1 MSNFSRSISN
11 FEMLKSQL
19 FSKDFLK
26 KVDEGLIQTG
36 KAFLAFRNEEATI
49 YYNGNQLC
57 NLAAS
62 NEYEPTIY
70 NHYLPIT
77 RSKTICGF
85 RKKEAYSVEQ
95 WRNDIGNPNLSFGD
109 VLPEIK
115 DNLEKEESP
124 ESLQA
129 SRFYRFSP
137 LNRCENHEI
146 VLLDIEAAFSYTG
159 EKTDRIDLVFYHAT
173 DRRLMFV
180 EVKRLSDSRL
190 YAKGAAPAEVMN
202 QLKQYKKRLTAE
214 TQQINSQYNNV
225 IDYYNALSG
234 GNLPHIPQESEPLLG
249 LLLVEFTRSKKDT
262 ANKKAVQDMMNQAS
276 FKMYSIGN
284 TSSVTDATLTAIYKS
299 IK

>member
-1 MSNFSRSISN
+1 MSNFSRNISG
-11 FEMLKSQL
+11 FGILKNQL
-19 FSKDFLK
+19 LSNEFLQRLN
-26 KVDEGLIQTG
+26 VDLIQTG
-36 KAFLAFRNEEATI
+36 EAFFAFRNEEATV
-49 YYNGNQLC
+49 YYKGNQLC

-62 NEYEPTIY
+62 NGYAPTIY

-77 RSKTICGF
+77 RSQTISGS
-85 RKKEAYSVEQ
+85 RKKEPYSVEQ
-95 WRNDIGNPNLSFGD
+95 WKRAIGSSDLSFGD
-109 VLPEIK
+109 VVSEIK
-115 DNLEKEESP
+115 DNLEKEKSP

-137 LNRCENHEI
+137 LNHCEKHEI

-159 EKTDRIDLVFYHAT
+159 EKTDRIDLVFYHTA

-190 YAKGAAPAEVMN
+190 YAKGTAPAEVID
-202 QLKQYKKRLTAE
+202 QLKRYKKRLASE

-234 GNLPHIPQESEPLLG
+234 GNLPHIPQESDPLLG
-249 LLLVEFTRSKKDT
+249 LLLVEFTRSGKDT
-262 ANKKAVQDMMNQAS
+262 ANKKAVQNIMKQES
-276 FKMYSIGN
+276 LKMYSIGN
-284 TSSVTDATLTAIYKS
+284 TSSLTDATLTAIYKS